1 MTDAS
6 DIPLACRIAA
16 AHENEVNLIEPL
28 LDRSVVDEA
37 FWPSTHLLY
46 DKAADSD
53 PLPRSRLQ
61 DSSSNWS
68 VRTAT
73 TAPASTQDEDKLKHY
88 RDRWLGSNARSA
100 GCHRFR
106 RLVVRYE
113 RHDDLFL
120 GFLQLACLFTTI
132 QWL

>member
-1 MTDAS
+1 M
-6 DIPLACRIAA
+6 
-16 AHENEVNLIEPL
+16 
-28 LDRSVVDEA
+28 VDEA

-53 PLPRSRLQ
+53 PLRTRLK
-61 DSSSNWS
+61 DRFVELVCPHRDN
-68 VRTAT
+68 RTKR
-73 TAPASTQDEDKLKHY
+73 PTQDGRKLRRYHH
-88 RDRWLGSNARSA
+88 RWQIERSISWL
-100 GCHRFR
+100 HRFR

-132 QWL
+132 QRL